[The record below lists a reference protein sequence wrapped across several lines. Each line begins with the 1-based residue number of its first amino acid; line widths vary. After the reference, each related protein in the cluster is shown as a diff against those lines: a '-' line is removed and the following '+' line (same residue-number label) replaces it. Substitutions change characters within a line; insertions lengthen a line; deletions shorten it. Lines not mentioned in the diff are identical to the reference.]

1 MRLENLVEGFNILS
15 IPDEPD
21 DNKFSLKDLMA
32 FNKPRVDTNMEA
44 MKSMYKQLVL
54 IKNHN
59 SSAFNLSSYSTGSKI
74 KYVDRNAVLQ
84 YIIDNVDDNA
94 EKIVFSQYNDNL
106 DELYQA
112 LWYLQRNKEY
122 SFETDEFKDDSKHYF
137 IESVDRNDDKYTIHA
152 TEDCDEN
159 VINYLKDNNNYD
171 EDTNTDIINNDTYIL
186 SGSDCNYSD
195 DKIRTTHTYNKKR
208 KFKFNQNVSS
218 GTEAGT
224 FIDVKDIYP
233 PQLDWSDLIDRS
245 FDVKDTDDN
254 THSLTVKDADND
266 NNQISFK
273 EDIDYDIDSGTLGS
287 SNDDD
292 NQDDKDDETI
302 DIDKD
307 KISIKRNFNTDELI
321 YVEYLLDDRTKK
333 CYLTDAK
340 EKFLI
345 EEDIQLQNIL
355 EIKHQKLLSDKW
367 GLMTNKYFMTMNAY
381 SSVTFKQD
389 IIDEI
394 LAIQLIDPYKEK
406 TIINEYLFNLMHKYY
421 ANNDTTTNMKIRKN
435 DNNFISFSYNINTD
449 TVTHHYP
456 GKIGTFVKV
465 VDPDNNIFIRKY
477 FEEYYIEYSIKEI
490 QITYRLDNKDYT
502 YKAKDSRNNILFPL
516 IYNISKDFIL
526 LDFVELL
533 YYSLKFLVVVE
544 RDTILGY
551 NFNNYI
557 WFNILNKFLKDN
569 GK

>member
-1 MRLENLVEGFNILS
+1 MRLENLVKGFNILS
-15 IPDEPD
+15 IPNEPE
-21 DNKFSLKDLMA
+21 DNKFSLKDLMS
-32 FNKPRVDTNMEA
+32 FNKPRVDTNTQA
-44 MKSMYKQLVL
+44 MKNMYKQLVL
-54 IKNHN
+54 IKNKN
-59 SSAFNLSSYSTGSKI
+59 ATTFNLSSYSTGSKI
-74 KYVDRNAVLQ
+74 KYVDKNAILQ
-84 YIIDNVDDNA
+84 YIKGKIDSNA
-94 EKIVFSQYNDNL
+94 EKIIFSQYNNNL

-112 LWYLQRNKEY
+112 LWYLQRDKEY
-122 SFETDEFKDDSKHYF
+122 SFETDVFKDDNKYYY
-137 IESVDRNDDKYTIHA
+137 INSVNRDNDKYTIHA
-152 TEDCDEN
+152 TEDCNEN
-159 VINYLKDNNNYD
+159 VINYLKDNNQYD
-171 EDTNTDIINNDTYIL
+171 SDTNTDIINNDTYIL
-186 SGSDCNYSD
+186 SGSDCDYSN

-208 KFKFNQNVSS
+208 KFKFNQHVSDD
-218 GTEAGT
+218 TETGT

-233 PQLDWSDLIDRS
+233 PQLDWSNLIDRS

-254 THSLTVKDADND
+254 THKLTVKDADND

-273 EDIDYDIDSGTLGS
+273 EDIDYEIDSDTLGT

-307 KISIKRNFNTDELI
+307 KISIDKDFNTDELI
-321 YVEYLLDDRTKK
+321 YVEYLLDDGTKK

-340 EKFLI
+340 DKFLI
-345 EEDIQLQNIL
+345 EEDIQLQGIL
-355 EIKHQKLLSDKW
+355 EIKHKGLLSNKW

-381 SSVTFKQD
+381 SNITFKQD
-389 IIDEI
+389 IINEI

-406 TIINEYLFNLMHKYY
+406 AIINEYLFNLMHKYY
-421 ANNDTTTNMKIRKN
+421 ANNDTTTTMKIRKN
-435 DNNFISFSYNINTD
+435 DNNYVSFNYNINTD

-456 GKIGTFVKV
+456 TKTGTFVKII
-465 VDPDNNIFIRKY
+465 DPDNNIFIRKY
-477 FEEYYIEYSIKEI
+477 FEEYYIEYSIKDI
-490 QITYRLDNKDYT
+490 QVIYKLNGKDYT
-502 YKAKDSRNNILFPL
+502 YKAKDSKDNILFPL
-516 IYNISKDFIL
+516 IYNIAKDFIL

-533 YYSLKFLVVVE
+533 YYSLKFLVVTE